1 MRLLAFH
8 PETAQ
13 IVDYHRA
20 SGDRPQPAALVP
32 IEELTERAAAA
43 DEIVILGRG
52 ANTHHAD
59 IDHIKTLKRIR
70 AVRKPETLSL
80 VCFDCHHDIDN
91 QLGGTELTS
100 GSWVYYGLE
109 RDLFADAYILGG
121 NPAIDHEVDPATGE
135 AVCDDCMAIRM
146 FDRIRLFTAVE
157 GTACMKY
164 RPAYAP
170 VLANNPSVRTY
181 RVARD
186 RSSVM
191 LTYRTWREADY
202 RDLAA
207 KAVVSIDLDVLAE
220 TEVQSDCP
228 QGVLRVQDLVAAIER
243 VKSHTRVIGWTMC
256 GMDLSHGP
264 LDQRSL
270 RTISTVISAC
280 TQSDRTPGKD
290 QTDEQ

>member
-157 GTACMKY
+157 AAACMKY
-164 RPAYAP
+164 RPAYEPA
-170 VLANNPSVRTY
+170 
-181 RVARD
+181 
-186 RSSVM
+186 
-191 LTYRTWREADY
+191 
-202 RDLAA
+202 LAA